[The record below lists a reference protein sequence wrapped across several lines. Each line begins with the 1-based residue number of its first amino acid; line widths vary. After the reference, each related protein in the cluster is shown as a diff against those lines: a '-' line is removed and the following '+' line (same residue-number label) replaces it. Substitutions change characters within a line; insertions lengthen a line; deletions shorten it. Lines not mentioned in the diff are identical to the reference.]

1 MFVLERWSRGPGAP
15 SWVQS
20 SCPRLQQSAE
30 CFTCLCSSITLVD
43 HVSRKSSLRGA
54 SHRCRQA
61 FWRHFFSFSKI
72 SHLNLLMLEKS
83 QFQQNRIVSE
93 DSDNGGVRC
102 VSHTGPTS
110 VESERKDEDESIALI
125 AGPSSCGEHLW

>member
-1 MFVLERWSRGPGAP
+1 MGLELLPGCNPRALVFNRVQNALLAFARQSHSSTMSRVRAASEEPATDAVKRSGDTSFDELA
-15 SWVQS
+15 SAKR
-20 SCPRLQQSAE
+20 PRLSDYR
-30 CFTCLCSSITLVD
+30 V
-43 HVSRKSSLRGA
+43 
-54 SHRCRQA
+54 
-61 FWRHFFSFSKI
+61 
-72 SHLNLLMLEKS
+72 LEKS